1 MTNNATNLNEQWRDF
16 LRQNL
21 DARLIVDGIMDRMG
35 FEEDEVLMYLLNAW
49 ANTVAEPQR
58 EFDTAIRSPSTRH

>member
-35 FEEDEVLMYLLNAW
+35 FEEDEVLMYLLNA
-49 ANTVAEPQR
+49 
-58 EFDTAIRSPSTRH
+58 